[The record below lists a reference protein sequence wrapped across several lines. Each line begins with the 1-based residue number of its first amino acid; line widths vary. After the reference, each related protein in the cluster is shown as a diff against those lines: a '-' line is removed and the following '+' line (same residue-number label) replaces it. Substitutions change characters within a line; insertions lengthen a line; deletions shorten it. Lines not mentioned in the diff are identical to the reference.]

1 MTSLSWERKDS
12 LASWHVKS
20 SACTMGH
27 RQTVEEREGRKSSE
41 AGLVSCLHSRAPGID
56 EDVQNFNSASVA
68 SVANFMVKYCAE
80 WTTVLSLVDCR
91 KKVTVNMT
99 VLV

>member
-1 MTSLSWERKDS
+1 M
-12 LASWHVKS
+12 
-20 SACTMGH
+20 
-27 RQTVEEREGRKSSE
+27 
-41 AGLVSCLHSRAPGID
+41 SRAPGID
-56 EDVQNFNSASVA
+56 ENVQNFNSTSVA